1 VSERI
6 VHSLTL
12 VATGKGIAAMIRIA
26 RAVVFVVL
34 LLAALPAPAAPL
46 FVEKDGLVIM
56 EAESTASRLGDW
68 EKKTDVEGYTG
79 SGHIEF
85 TGNKPHSGPP
95 KCPLEYRFR
104 IGKAGNYTLTIRARK
119 RLGNEE
125 PDKCNDGYVRV
136 EGDFERGDD
145 KTAPLAELK
154 KDNKFFGGNADG
166 WGWATRLD
174 IHHKKYPAVYR
185 FKAGQTYTFVLHG
198 RSQRWN
204 VDRIVLY
211 HEDVK
216 RGEAIDPEKNETAGS
231 GGTRRLSGSGTDK
244 PVPRKLT
251 PRRGRLTRPG
261 S

>member
-1 VSERI
+1 VNLESRLLI
-6 VHSLTL
+6 VAVAL
-12 VATGKGIAAMIRIA
+12 VVASSTR
-26 RAVVFVVL
+26 
-34 LLAALPAPAAPL
+34 AAPL

-56 EAESTASRLGDW
+56 EAESTTSRLGDW
-68 EKKTDVEGYTG
+68 EKRTDVDGYTG
-79 SGHIEF
+79 SCHLEF
-85 TGNKPHSGPP
+85 TGNKPMSGSP
-95 KCPLEYRFR
+95 KSPLEYRFR
-104 IGKAGNYTLTIRARK
+104 TGRAGDYTLTIRARK

-125 PDKCNDGYVRV
+125 PDKCNDGYVRI
-136 EGDFERGDD
+136 EGDFDRGGE

-154 KDNKFFGGNADG
+154 KNNKFFGGNADG

-185 FKAGQTYTFVLHG
+185 FKADQTYTFVLHG

-216 RGEAIDPEKNETAGS
+216 RAEATDPKKDETVGS
-231 GGTRRLSGSGTDK
+231 GGPRKATRGVAGK
-244 PVPRKLT
+244 PPLRKLT